1 MRLFFGS
8 SKKKEQQANQQPP
21 TKNLPDAIM
30 KNKEAIATLEKREQ
44 LIEKK
49 MALQEQ
55 DARTR
60 AAAKDKRGALM
71 ALKRKKM
78 LEAELTTLMNSR
90 MTLEQQILSLESSQT
105 TAVAVSALATGVSAQ
120 KIMNQQLNID
130 NIDVLMDD
138 MQEMQ
143 DMQNEVSNVL
153 SGGNTVMDDEE
164 LLNELDEIE
173 AQELE
178 AKMVDA
184 AQVPSGG
191 VVAQPSVAEPSVAA
205 PAQPQQSAAE
215 SSRPQR
221 NDGLTDEEADQ
232 LAALQA
238 QLG

>member
-1 MRLFFGS
+1 
-8 SKKKEQQANQQPP
+8 
-21 TKNLPDAIM
+21 M

-78 LEAELTTLMNSR
+78 LEGELTTLMNSR

-143 DMQNEVSNVL
+143 DMQNEVANVL
-153 SGGNTVMDDEE
+153 AGGNTVMDDED

-178 AKMVDA
+178 AKMVD
-184 AQVPSGG
+184 
-191 VVAQPSVAEPSVAA
+191 
-205 PAQPQQSAAE
+205 
-215 SSRPQR
+215 
-221 NDGLTDEEADQ
+221 
-232 LAALQA
+232 
-238 QLG
+238 

>member
-8 SKKKEQQANQQPP
+8 SKKKEQQAQKAPP
-21 TKNLPDAIM
+21 SKNLPDAIM

-78 LEAELTTLMNSR
+78 LETELTTLMNSR

-120 KIMNQQLNID
+120 KVMNQQLNID

-143 DMQNEVSNVL
+143 DMQNEVANVL
-153 SGGNTVMDDEE
+153 AGGNTVMDDEE

-184 AQVPSGG
+184 AHVPSGG
-191 VVAQPSVAEPSVAA
+191 VVAQPDVAVPSV
-205 PAQPQQSAAE
+205 PAQSQQSTAE
-215 SSRPQR
+215 SSRAQR

>member
-8 SKKKEQQANQQPP
+8 SKKKDQQQASQAPP
-21 TKNLPDAIM
+21 SKNLPDAIM

-78 LEAELTTLMNSR
+78 LEGELTTLMNSR

-143 DMQNEVSNVL
+143 DMQNEVANVL
-153 SGGNTVMDDEE
+153 AGGNTVMDDED

-184 AQVPSGG
+184 AHVPTGG
-191 VVAQPSVAEPSVAA
+191 VVAEPAV
-205 PAQPQQSAAE
+205 PARPQQSVAE

>member
-1 MRLFFGS
+1 
-8 SKKKEQQANQQPP
+8 
-21 TKNLPDAIM
+21 
-30 KNKEAIATLEKREQ
+30 
-44 LIEKK
+44 